1 MTDVANQYAH
11 AVFSLAFET
20 DKQDSIGFELKSF
33 FNGLSVN
40 EWQFFLHPRITKEEK
55 HQVIEKL
62 SLDNLTINFLKV
74 CIDNDR
80 FDLLESIVASYYK
93 LLDESKDIV
102 LVKVT
107 SKIKLT
113 KLNLQKIEKTLK
125 NKLKKSI
132 KIEEIIDKDL
142 SSGIKIE
149 YDGEIIDLTVKRT
162 IDEIKNQLLGGN

>member
-11 AVFSLAFET
+11 AVFSLAFEANN
-20 DKQDSIGFELKSF
+20 QENVASELNSF
-33 FNGLSVN
+33 FSGLDVN

-74 CIDNDR
+74 IIDNER
-80 FDLLESIVASYYK
+80 FDLLENIIVVYRK
-93 LLDESKDIV
+93 LLDESKDLV

-107 SKIKLT
+107 SNIKLSESN
-113 KLNLQKIEKTLK
+113 LNKVQNTLK
-125 NKLKKSI
+125 NRMKKNI
-132 KIEEIIDKDL
+132 KIEEIIDKNL